1 MPGRIRLQQV
11 SQSFGEV
18 RVLDRLDLEVA
29 EGEFV
34 VLLGRSGSGKS
45 TLLRLIAGLDPASSG
60 QAQVEGQVGFAF
72 QEARLLPWWPVHRN
86 VLFGHP
92 SARLPGQPR
101 AGREAA
107 LAALREVNLAHRAD
121 AWPVTLSGGEAQR
134 ASLARALIREPQVLL
149 LDEPFGALDALTR
162 LEMQRLVI
170 ELWQRHRPSVVM
182 VTHDVGEAVRLADRV
197 LLLEDGRWVE
207 EVRIELPRPRPLDD
221 PTLTRLERDL
231 TRRLGV
237 DI

>member
-1 MPGRIRLQQV
+1 MPGRISLQRV
-11 SQSFGEV
+11 TQSFGDAL
-18 RVLDRLDLEVA
+18 VLDRLDLEVA
-29 EGEFV
+29 EGEFI

-45 TLLRLIAGLDPASSG
+45 TLLRLIAGLDKATEG
-60 QAQVEGQVGFAF
+60 QTQVEGKVAFAF
-72 QEARLLPWWPVHRN
+72 QEARLLPWWRVYRN

-92 SARLPGQPR
+92 LPGAAEDPR
-101 AGREAA
+101 VRREAA
-107 LAALREVNLAHRAD
+107 LVALREVSLEHRAD

-170 ELWQRHRPSVVM
+170 DLWQRHRPSVVM

-197 LLLEDGRWVE
+197 LLLEDGHFVE
-207 EVRIELPRPRPLDD
+207 EVRIDSPRPRHLDD
-221 PTLTRLERDL
+221 PVLTRLERDL

-237 DI
+237 EF

>member
-1 MPGRIRLQQV
+1 MPHRIRLRKIT
-11 SQSFGEV
+11 QSFGEV
-18 RVLDRLDLEVA
+18 VVLDGLDLDVA
-29 EGEFV
+29 EGEFI

-45 TLLRLIAGLDPASSG
+45 TLLRLIAGLDKATAG
-60 QAQVEGQVGFAF
+60 QAHVDGKVAFAF
-72 QEARLLPWWPVHRN
+72 QEARLFPWWRVHRN

-92 SARLPGQPR
+92 VPGTR
-101 AGREAA
+101 GERREAA
-107 LAALREVNLAHRAD
+107 LTALREVNLGHRAD

-134 ASLARALIREPQVLL
+134 AALARALIREPQVLL

-170 ELWQRHRPSVVM
+170 DLWQRHRPSVVM

-197 LLLEDGRWVE
+197 LLLENGHFVE
-207 EVRIELPRPRPLDD
+207 EVRIDAPRPRHLDD
-221 PTLTRLERDL
+221 TVLTRLERDL

-237 DI
+237 EF